1 MTKTNRRYS
10 SNDEPRHTHKICNTL
25 SISHLTVGIDIAYFH
40 GGGIMDLRI
49 DKKCESENL
58 LIWLSGRIRSE
69 GLSALKEEVVSAGE
83 RLVIDMREVTL
94 VDVDV
99 VRFLVECESNGVTL
113 CHCPA
118 YIREWI
124 SRERKAA

>member
-1 MTKTNRRYS
+1 
-10 SNDEPRHTHKICNTL
+10 
-25 SISHLTVGIDIAYFH
+25 
-40 GGGIMDLRI
+40 MDLRI

-58 LIWLSGRIRSE
+58 VIRLSGRIRSE
-69 GLSALKEEVVSAGE
+69 GLRALKEEVSSAGP

-94 VDVDV
+94 VDIEV
-99 VRFLVECESNGVTL
+99 VKFLGQCESNGVSL
-113 CHCPA
+113 SHCPA